1 MSTKCASSGS
11 DLMFGSPHCGQP
23 DRETLLQ
30 EPSSPA
36 RWNARPGVVSHP
48 LSISARL
55 EALRS
60 HSGFLMPRHPSP
72 LCRSTP
78 HWTERTPKQNHLFHN
93 YCLTSHSITRALP
106 GAPQRQ
112 FTWPN
117 RQRIYPHLLTLVSH
131 RDGLLAGYIVV
142 DDHGGGV
149 V

>member
-1 MSTKCASSGS
+1 MCELRFGPNVWKSTLWAARQRNTAAGALQPCSVECQAWCCITSALHLSKVRSAEVPQR
-11 DLMFGSPHCGQP
+11 FPYAPTPISP
-23 DRETLLQ
+23 LQ
-30 EPSSPA
+30 K
-36 RWNARPGVVSHP
+36 
-48 LSISARL
+48 
-55 EALRS
+55 
-60 HSGFLMPRHPSP
+60 HPSLDRTYTKAKSP
-72 LCRSTP
+72 LP
-78 HWTERTPKQNHLFHN
+78 HLLPYFPQHHPP
-93 YCLTSHSITRALP
+93 SLP